1 MKTWK
6 SKRRV
11 CRSRKTG
18 RFARRKKCGAF
29 KSSLVKLTPFGS
41 LFK

>member
-11 CRSRKTG
+11 CRSRKSG
-18 RFARRKKCGAF
+18 KFSKKAKCCAF
-29 KSSLVKLTPFGS
+29 KWQHVRRGLKS
-41 LFK
+41 LFQL